1 MKEREEETSETFDI
15 THLMILIFFIIIYLI
30 CHIKHVK
37 VSRIRFEYKQFEQET
52 IKGWSDLMKS
62 DHPYDY
68 NYKLTISQD
77 KSPATLRRI
86 YNKK

>member
-1 MKEREEETSETFDI
+1 MNERKEETHETYDI
-15 THLMILIFFIIIYLI
+15 TSLMILIFFIVIYLI
-30 CHIKHVK
+30 RLTKRVK
-37 VSRIRFEYKQFEQET
+37 ASRIRFEYKQFERET
-52 IKGWSDLMKS
+52 IQGWCDIMKI

-68 NYKLTISQD
+68 NTKLDISTD

>member
-1 MKEREEETSETFDI
+1 MNERKEETYDI
-15 THLMILIFFIIIYLI
+15 TSLMILIFFIVIYLI
-30 CHIKHVK
+30 RLTKHVK
-37 VSRIRFEYKQFEQET
+37 ASRIRFEYKQFERET
-52 IKGWSDLMKS
+52 IQGWCDIMKR

-68 NYKLTISQD
+68 NTKLDISTD